1 MTLGV
6 MQAPFDSSQ
15 TGLSA
20 AQFFAALQA
29 PDSKTWYV
37 ELDAQR
43 VVPSLSVEEH
53 SPELQVRMQAESPL
67 AQQGLDSQTPAALQI
82 SRSPARLQRLAPA
95 VPCGGERI
103 GDFLGRL
110 LPAGFDTE
118 DLMVV
123 LLLLLMS
130 GNCGSGPNMPLI
142 TMLIYLFL

>member
-1 MTLGV
+1 MEKKEEKKGFWASLFT
-6 MQAPFDSSQ
+6 P
-15 TGLSA
+15 
-20 AQFFAALQA
+20 
-29 PDSKTWYV
+29 KTCSCSC
-37 ELDAQR
+37 E
-43 VVPSLSVEEH
+43 SNIIEEH
-53 SPELQVRMQAESPL
+53 EGDKEKPPEK
-67 AQQGLDSQTPAALQI
+67 
-82 SRSPARLQRLAPA
+82 PA